1 MPWYLSKFHKG
12 LNICFQIP
20 RVCQGT
26 LDNHLLMLLGVDGT
40 RRVYLP
46 DDFANDLERE
56 GKRRRD
62 GQVVRTTFEKNRAPA
77 EAPGGEAMA
86 SCPPEP
92 RRSLS
97 LLSSMGNVGGAWTGE
112 HGWQGF
118 GKHWLGHA
126 QRCLSPPPSHS
137 VPWNGWKFGLTI
149 VPLQCLRTEAGN
161 PSIHVRLLYSPSLC
175 PFIQNGR

>member
-1 MPWYLSKFHKG
+1 
-12 LNICFQIP
+12 
-20 RVCQGT
+20 
-26 LDNHLLMLLGVDGT
+26 
-40 RRVYLP
+40 
-46 DDFANDLERE
+46 
-56 GKRRRD
+56 
-62 GQVVRTTFEKNRAPA
+62 
-77 EAPGGEAMA
+77 MA

-161 PSIHVRLLYSPSLC
+161 PSIHRLCSYLLGNNVALFICELFLRHLLSWNILKLIPLELEEGKDPDCITMHEPQTVLWHPRSGPRYPAACLVLPS
-175 PFIQNGR
+175 GRPVGGPPW